1 MLESWVWFAMWIAL
15 AAFFVGPAG
24 ALVLAVVSAVVAG
37 AIAALAALF
46 ERLRGRSG
54 RSAPPR

>member
-24 ALVLAVVSAVVAG
+24 ALILAVVSAVVAG
-37 AIAALAALF
+37 VIVALAALF
-46 ERLRGRSG
+46 ERLAKRSR